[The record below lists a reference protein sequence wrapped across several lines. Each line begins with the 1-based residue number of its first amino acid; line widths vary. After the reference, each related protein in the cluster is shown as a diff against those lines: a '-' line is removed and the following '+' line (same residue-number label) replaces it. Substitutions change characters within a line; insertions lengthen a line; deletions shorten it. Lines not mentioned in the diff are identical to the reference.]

1 MCTRSTGGNPIKK
14 VMDWMDAIHKYK
26 YKYNNT
32 NKIYAQIQIQYTHKY
47 NAQCRGQ
54 SNKEGDGLDGWA
66 PGQFRAQSHA
76 QNKEWAKYKYKYN
89 THTNTNYIAQIQ
101 YIHKYKFK
109 QQ

>member
-1 MCTRSTGGNPIKK
+1 MCALA
-14 VMDWMDAIHKYK
+14 V
-26 YKYNNT
+26 
-32 NKIYAQIQIQYTHKY
+32 QL
-47 NAQCRGQ
+47 GQ